1 MTLNSSSRPLF
12 STCHVVMWSCGHV
25 SGVRSVSQLGSVCAI
40 VHFYRRVS
48 LNSGLELDDL
58 LFMAGS

>member
-1 MTLNSSSRPLF
+1 MTLKLQF
-12 STCHVVMWSCGHV
+12 EATVLHAV
-25 SGVRSVSQLGSVCAI
+25 VSQEYATFGAPGVSI

-48 LNSGLELDDL
+48 LNSGLGLDD